1 MPILKTLQMSKNTKI
16 ILMVAAAVVTIVGLI
31 TGRYLFIFLM
41 LPLGFLLKGK
51 NTDK

>member
-1 MPILKTLQMSKNTKI
+1 MGKNIKI

-31 TGRYLFIFLM
+31 TGRYLFLFLM
-41 LPLGFLLKGK
+41 LPLGFLFKGK

>member
-1 MPILKTLQMSKNTKI
+1 MSKNTKI

-51 NTDK
+51 NIDK

>member
-1 MPILKTLQMSKNTKI
+1 MGKNTKI

-31 TGRYLFIFLM
+31 TGRYIFIFLM
-41 LPLGFLLKGK
+41 LPLGFLFKGK

>member
-41 LPLGFLLKGK
+41 LPLGFLFKGK

>member
-1 MPILKTLQMSKNTKI
+1 MGKNTKI

-31 TGRYLFIFLM
+31 TGRYLFIFLV
-41 LPLGFLLKGK
+41 LPLGFLFNGK

>member
-41 LPLGFLLKGK
+41 LPLGFLFKGK
-51 NTDK
+51 EKED

>member
-1 MPILKTLQMSKNTKI
+1 MPILKTLQMSKNTKV

>member
-1 MPILKTLQMSKNTKI
+1 MSKKTKI

-41 LPLGFLLKGK
+41 LPLGFLFKGK